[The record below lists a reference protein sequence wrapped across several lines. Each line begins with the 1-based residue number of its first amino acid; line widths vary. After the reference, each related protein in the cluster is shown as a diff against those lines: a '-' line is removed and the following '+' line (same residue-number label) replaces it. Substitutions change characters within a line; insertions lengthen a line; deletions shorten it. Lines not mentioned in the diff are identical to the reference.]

1 MDMDRIVVASMGP
14 GAGKTSVEVG
24 LIKALRP
31 EFGYMKPFGER
42 LVYLKKRLWDY
53 DAALMTALFGLKE
66 FPEDM
71 TLGFGQSKLRYMY
84 DEATR
89 QKKLLDMAERLG
101 KDRQLLI
108 SEGGAGLRHG
118 GSVGLDPLSVAM
130 ALKAKLVVVTAGNE
144 DSVLDDLTFL
154 KRHIDLKGVD
164 FGGVVINKVQ
174 SPAEFAESCLPGIRE
189 LGMKV
194 LGMVPFEKELTHISV
209 RLLAER
215 LFAKVITGE
224 AGMDRLIKHIFVGAM
239 AADPAHKNTLA
250 NIINKE
256 SKLIITSGDRSDM
269 ILTALD
275 SDTSCVVLT
284 NNVLPP
290 SNIIAK
296 SRDKG
301 IPLLLVPTD
310 TYTTATQIDGLEPLL
325 TKDDTGKLAIVERLM
340 KEHLDLKEL
349 MKF

>member
-1 MDMDRIVVASMGP
+1 
-14 GAGKTSVEVG
+14 
-24 LIKALRP
+24 
-31 EFGYMKPFGER
+31 
-42 LVYLKKRLWDY
+42 
-53 DAALMTALFGLKE
+53 
-66 FPEDM
+66 
-71 TLGFGQSKLRYMY
+71 
-84 DEATR
+84 
-89 QKKLLDMAERLG
+89 
-101 KDRQLLI
+101 
-108 SEGGAGLRHG
+108 
-118 GSVGLDPLSVAM
+118 
-130 ALKAKLVVVTAGNE
+130 
-144 DSVLDDLTFL
+144 
-154 KRHIDLKGVD
+154 
-164 FGGVVINKVQ
+164 VVINKVQ
-174 SPAEFAESCLPGIRE
+174 SPAEFTESCLPGIRE

-194 LGMVPFEKELTHISV
+194 LGVVPFEKELTYISV

-325 TKDDTGKLAIVERLM
+325 TKDDTGKLAMVERLM